1 MSTSGV
7 LYKPYLSVLV
17 VTITCEMFLCACRK
31 HSGCFWDI
39 AVVRDSWHFVGTN
52 DRKAEKSQLNL
63 CGSHHVLQRQS
74 GSNTWVCAFKT
85 EKKVLVGI

>member
-17 VTITCEMFLCACRK
+17 VTVTCEMLLRACRK
-31 HSGCFWDI
+31 HSGILQWL
-39 AVVRDSWHFVGTN
+39 RGWWHFVGTK

-74 GSNTWVCAFKT
+74 GPNAWVYMPLRQ
-85 EKKVLVGI
+85 KKKC